1 MMTKTQFAE
10 FIGASLTNIEA
21 AFELASATD
30 TCRLILQAC
39 HDRKPAGIRPADPGE
54 VTALTLRFDAEEKAA
69 ADNPL
74 LQRLAEPS
82 GYHHQY
88 DWLVEQD
95 IKFDLEK
102 NGAAVFVRFQDETD
116 AALFRMR
123 WG

>member
-10 FIGASLTNIEA
+10 FIGASLA
-21 AFELASATD
+21 DLQRASALASAAD
-30 TCRLILQAC
+30 TARSILQTC
-39 HDRKPAGIRPADPGE
+39 HDRKPAGIRPSDPSE
-54 VTALTLRFDAEEKAA
+54 VTELMLRYDREEKAA
-69 ADNPL
+69 AADPL

-88 DWLVEQD
+88 DWLADQS
-95 IKFDLEK
+95 IRFGLETHC
-102 NGAAVFVRFQDETD
+102 AWIFVRFETLED